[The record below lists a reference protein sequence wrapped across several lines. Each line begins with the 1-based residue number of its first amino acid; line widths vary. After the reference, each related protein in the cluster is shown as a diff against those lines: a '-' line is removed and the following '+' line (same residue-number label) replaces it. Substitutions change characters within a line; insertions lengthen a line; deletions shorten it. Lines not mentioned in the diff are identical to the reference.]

1 MRYTQRA
8 SYAFPPTQIIMTLTG
23 RYKPA
28 SLPKGEIIITKV
40 LKSDFSHYNLL
51 SLCSL
56 FIFVLV
62 NGSQETIK
70 FCFPQCCIYIFFN
83 CAYKHELG
91 VSLNKMRYPN
101 IIFQEREKKELS
113 AYLNLTKPV
122 LFLPN
127 KNETLKCL
135 SKYNLKVTTF
145 QKT

>member
-1 MRYTQRA
+1 MEVRKQNSVSPNAVY
-8 SYAFPPTQIIMTLTG
+8 I
-23 RYKPA
+23 
-28 SLPKGEIIITKV
+28 
-40 LKSDFSHYNLL
+40 
-51 SLCSL
+51 
-56 FIFVLV
+56 
-62 NGSQETIK
+62 
-70 FCFPQCCIYIFFN
+70 IYIYFN
-83 CAYKHELG
+83 CAYKYELG

-101 IIFQEREKKELS
+101 VKFQEREKKDLS